1 MNLLSDKMREWR
13 HHLHR
18 NPELSSEEFETAAY
32 IAERLRAMG
41 IEVTEGIGGTGVVGT
56 LKCGDGSRVIGLRAE
71 MDAIPVTE
79 QTDCEYRSLKDGVM
93 HACGHDGHM
102 AALLGAAAILSESRD
117 FNGTVRFIF
126 QPDEETGH
134 GAMNMLKDGF
144 LERFPV
150 DEIYGFHNMP
160 LLPEGLI
167 AIRNGGIMASE
178 DNFTITIK
186 GEGGHAAQ
194 PHKAKDP
201 LVTASEIILGIQSIV
216 SRNIDPTASSVISL
230 TEIFSDGAHN
240 VIPSTVTIKGDTRS
254 TDPVSQKKVENRMRE
269 ICQSIC
275 AMNESDCEFEFTY
288 EFIPTVNDPAYVR
301 HLVAAA
307 EKVVGPENVDANTP
321 APLTSE
327 DFGRFLKE
335 IPGCFFFIGT
345 GKSPDE
351 PSLHNPKYKFND
363 NILETAADTFVQ
375 LVRDRLK

>member
-18 NPELSSEEFETAAY
+18 NPELSSREFETAAF
-32 IAERLRAMG
+32 IAEELRAMG
-41 IEVTEGIGGTGVVGT
+41 IEVEEGIGGTGVVGT

-102 AALLGAAAILSESRD
+102 AALLGAAAILSENRD

-134 GAMNMLKDGF
+134 GAMNMLNDGF

-167 AIRNGGIMASE
+167 ATRNGGIMASE

-186 GEGGHAAQ
+186 GEGAHAAQ

-254 TDPVSQKKVENRMRE
+254 TDPVSQKKVEKRMRE

-275 AMNESDCEFEFTY
+275 AMNESECDFEFTY

-301 HLVAAA
+301 HFVAAA

-363 NILETAADTFVQ
+363 NILETAADIFVQ

>member
-1 MNLLSDKMREWR
+1 MNLLSEKMRNWR
-13 HHLHR
+13 HDLHR
-18 NPELSSEEFETAAY
+18 NPELSSCEYETAAY
-32 IAERLRAMG
+32 ISKELRAMG
-41 IEVTEGIGGTGVVGT
+41 IEVAEGIGGTGVVGT
-56 LKCGDGSRVIGLRAE
+56 LKCGDGPRVVGLRAE
-71 MDAIPVTE
+71 MDAIPVDE
-79 QTDCEYRSLKDGVM
+79 QADCEYRSLNAGAM

-102 AALLGAAAILSESRD
+102 AALLGAAATLAESKD

-134 GAMNMLKDGF
+134 GAMNMLADGF

-160 LLPEGLI
+160 LLPEGLV
-167 AIRNGGIMASE
+167 ATRKGGIMASE

-194 PHKAKDP
+194 PHRAKDP
-201 LVTASEIILGIQSIV
+201 LVTAAEIILGIQSIV
-216 SRNIDPTASSVISL
+216 SRNVDPMASSVISL

-254 TDPVSQKKVENRMRE
+254 TDPVSQKIVEKRMRE
-269 ICQSIC
+269 ICMGIC
-275 AMNESDCEFEFTY
+275 AINEADCDFEFTY
-288 EFIPTVNDPAYVR
+288 EFIPTVNDPEYVKY
-301 HLVAAA
+301 LVEAAT
-307 EKVVGPENVDANTP
+307 KVVGAENVDSNTP

-335 IPGCFFFIGT
+335 IPGCFFFVGS
-345 GKSPDE
+345 GKGPDE
-351 PSLHNPKYKFND
+351 PSLHNPKYVFND
-363 NILETAADTFVQ
+363 NILETAADIFVQ

>member
-1 MNLLSDKMREWR
+1 MKVLSDKMREWR
-13 HHLHR
+13 HHLHM
-18 NPELSSEEFETAAY
+18 NPELSSKEFETAAF
-32 IAERLRAMG
+32 IAEELRAMG
-41 IEVTEGIGGTGVVGT
+41 VEVAEGIGGTGVVGT
-56 LKCGDGSRVIGLRAE
+56 LKCGESPRVIGLRAE

-79 QTDCEYRSLKDGVM
+79 QTDCEFRSLNDGAM

-102 AALLGAAAILSESRD
+102 AALLGAAAMLSENRD

-134 GAMNMLKDGF
+134 GAMNMLNDGF

-160 LLPEGLI
+160 LLPEGLV
-167 AIRNGGIMASE
+167 ATRNGGIMASE
-178 DNFTITIK
+178 DNFTIIIK
-186 GEGGHAAQ
+186 GEGSHAAQ

-254 TDPVSQKKVENRMRE
+254 TDPVSQKKVEKCMRE

-275 AMNESDCEFEFTY
+275 AMNESGCDFEFTY
-288 EFIPTVNDPAYVR
+288 EFIPTVNDPTYVR
-301 HLVAAA
+301 YLVAAA
-307 EKVVGPENVDANTP
+307 EKIVGPENVDANTP

-363 NILETAADTFVQ
+363 NILETAADIFVQ